1 MCLLEGNFPFIIESV
16 VLVSREAQ
24 PVPWGVV
31 HLRGLE
37 GGFLSLL
44 PAGERQLP
52 RRQGDLL
59 TVFLVFG
66 GMSAR
71 KNWLDASW
79 MSLLSV

>member
-37 GGFLSLL
+37 GGFLSYLL
-44 PAGERQLP
+44 GSAGF
-52 RRQGDLL
+52 QGDRV
-59 TVFLVFG
+59 TF
-66 GMSAR
+66 
-71 KNWLDASW
+71 
-79 MSLLSV
+79 

>member
-37 GGFLSLL
+37 GGFLSYLL
-44 PAGERQLP
+44 GSASFQGDK
-52 RRQGDLL
+52 GDLL

>member
-37 GGFLSLL
+37 GGFLSYLL
-44 PAGERQLP
+44 GSASF
-52 RRQGDLL
+52 QGDRV
-59 TVFLVFG
+59 TF
-66 GMSAR
+66 
-71 KNWLDASW
+71 
-79 MSLLSV
+79 